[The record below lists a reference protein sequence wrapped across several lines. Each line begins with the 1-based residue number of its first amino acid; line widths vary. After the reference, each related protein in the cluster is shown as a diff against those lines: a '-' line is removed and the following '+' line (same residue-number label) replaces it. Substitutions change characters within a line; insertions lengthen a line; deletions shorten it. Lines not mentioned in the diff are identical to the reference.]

1 MNSQQQEERNDK
13 RFVDVRTAN
22 KQEIQQPRYE
32 LDNEDSKHGDLKKL
46 QEQFVSQKDFSFEKE
61 IEVGGIRYSLSKSTE
76 RSMLSMM
83 NEGKKGMIAYGTRY
97 REQAEANGLGH
108 YLVFLW
114 GVSYSQN
121 VLVPSAVLG
130 IRETGLTYMD
140 TDQQIAKLKNNGGY
154 MVEDESK
161 ISIDK
166 NKVIGSSVEVIISNL
181 TGSSIINAKVDTGA
195 DISSIHADEWSVNN
209 GQVTFV
215 NQEISQNK
223 ITIPVIEKQ
232 AIKSSNGDI
241 EYRPV
246 VSLNIKVNGILL
258 SDVMF
263 NLNDRGSMTY
273 SMLVGKNILERG
285 GFMIDPKL
293 DEGVETITEA
303 EMMDGL
309 DLDALQDQIKN
320 MVFKDSK
327 QEKIEDILKYLK
339 YKIG

>member
-1 MNSQQQEERNDK
+1 MDKQQQQERDNQRFADARN
-13 RFVDVRTAN
+13 AN
-22 KQEIQQPRYE
+22 KEEIRQPRYE
-32 LDNEDSKHGDLKKL
+32 LDNEDDKHGDLKKL
-46 QEQFVSQKDFSFEKE
+46 QEQFVTQKDFSFEKE
-61 IEVGGIRYSLSKSTE
+61 IEVGGIRYSLGKSTE

-83 NEGKKGMIAYGTRY
+83 SEGKKGMIAYGTRY
-97 REQAEANGLGH
+97 TEQAEAAGLGH

-114 GVSYSQN
+114 SVSYSQN
-121 VLVPSAVLG
+121 VLVPSTILG
-130 IRETGLTYMD
+130 IRKTGLTYMD
-140 TDQQIAKLKNNGGY
+140 TDQQIDKLRSSDAY

-166 NKVIGSSVEVIISNL
+166 AKVIGTTVEVIISNL
-181 TGSSIINAKVDTGA
+181 ADGAIVNAKVDTGA

-209 GQVTFV
+209 GQVTFT
-215 NQEISQNK
+215 NPEISQNK
-223 ITIPVIEKQ
+223 ITMPVIEKQ

-246 VSLNIKVNGILL
+246 VSLNIKVNGIPL

-293 DEGVETITEA
+293 DEAVETITES

-309 DLDALQDQIKN
+309 DLDALQDQIKD
-320 MVFKDSK
+320 MVFETTE
-327 QEKIEDILKYLK
+327 QEKIKEMLEYINK
-339 YKIG
+339 KIG